1 MTMIRYS
8 YEAVDKQGR
17 PIRGVIEEE
26 SAQSARH
33 ALRERGWVP
42 MQVLPIAQPLETARR
57 WLQRD
62 IWRRPAIGESQRA
75 LLTRQLAELVTAGL
89 PVAQALW
96 AIAEESENKRQRKLL
111 LDLHAQVQFGSSLAG
126 ALNRV
131 PGEFNPVYRAAIA
144 AGEAGGKLP
153 SLLAHLARDLEAA
166 QNLREKLIS
175 ATVYPMMV
183 GLVALGLLTFLLTAV
198 VPQMAEVFVGRQKT
212 LPLATVLLLQLSE
225 GIRQFGLWILLALA
239 CLVLIAAQAFRREA
253 LRQRFDALLL
263 RLPMLGAILQGYE
276 VARFA
281 ATLALLI
288 EAGLP
293 LLRCLQTASATL
305 GNRALRNDAEAAVRQ
320 VREGASLARALG
332 SSARLPRLLVVF
344 VRLGEQTGALAP
356 MLDRVAQQISNQ
368 VQRRSMTLATVLE
381 PVLIT
386 VLGGVVMFIVL
397 AVLLP
402 IISLQQLQL

>member
-1 MTMIRYS
+1 
-8 YEAVDKQGR
+8 
-17 PIRGVIEEE
+17 
-26 SAQSARH
+26 
-33 ALRERGWVP
+33 
-42 MQVLPIAQPLETARR
+42 
-57 WLQRD
+57 
-62 IWRRPAIGESQRA
+62 
-75 LLTRQLAELVTAGL
+75 
-89 PVAQALW
+89 
-96 AIAEESENKRQRKLL
+96 
-111 LDLHAQVQFGSSLAG
+111 
-126 ALNRV
+126 
-131 PGEFNPVYRAAIA
+131 
-144 AGEAGGKLP
+144 
-153 SLLAHLARDLEAA
+153 
-166 QNLREKLIS
+166 
-175 ATVYPMMV
+175 
-183 GLVALGLLTFLLTAV
+183 LLTAV

-263 RLPMLGAILQGYE
+263 RLPMLGAILQGSE